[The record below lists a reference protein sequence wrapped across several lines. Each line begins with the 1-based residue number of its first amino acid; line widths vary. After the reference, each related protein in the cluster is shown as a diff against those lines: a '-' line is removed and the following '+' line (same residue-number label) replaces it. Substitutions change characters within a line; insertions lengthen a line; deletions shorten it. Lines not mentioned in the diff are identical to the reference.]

1 MDCIQLTNMA
11 FWGYH
16 GCLEEE
22 QRNGQ
27 PFYVDLKLYCSL
39 RTAGKTDDLA
49 ATIDYSKVYALLR
62 QIMTNTSYHL
72 IEALAETVSEKILFV
87 FPVEKVCVTVHKP
100 QAPMGGLVGDVAVT
114 IERGRHE

>member
-27 PFYVDLKLYCSL
+27 PFYVDLKLYCSCL
-39 RTAGKTDDLA
+39 LYTSDA
-49 ATIDYSKVYALLR
+49 AD
-62 QIMTNTSYHL
+62 
-72 IEALAETVSEKILFV
+72 E
-87 FPVEKVCVTVHKP
+87 
-100 QAPMGGLVGDVAVT
+100 
-114 IERGRHE
+114 